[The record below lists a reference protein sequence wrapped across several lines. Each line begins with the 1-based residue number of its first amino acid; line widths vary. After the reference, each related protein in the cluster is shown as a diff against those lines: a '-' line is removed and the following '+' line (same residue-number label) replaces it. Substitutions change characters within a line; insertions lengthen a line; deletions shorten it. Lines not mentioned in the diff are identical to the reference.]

1 MVCKAWTNDPH
12 KVKHRQVV
20 STRCQL
26 SLFSYNLL
34 PSPMDAT
41 PGWDQISKFK
51 RLFSMFI
58 PLGLTPLSIWKYWRC
73 IYTARPSKLG
83 SNSPLATEAS
93 MLKGEG
99 KENTIFPD
107 DQALQRL
114 KRYSVQFTQY
124 MDPSNLFNSEL
135 FTLNKVKY
143 ETNRKASKVKNV
155 LKTSCINRPHD

>member
-1 MVCKAWTNDPH
+1 
-12 KVKHRQVV
+12 
-20 STRCQL
+20 
-26 SLFSYNLL
+26 
-34 PSPMDAT
+34 
-41 PGWDQISKFK
+41 
-51 RLFSMFI
+51 
-58 PLGLTPLSIWKYWRC
+58 
-73 IYTARPSKLG
+73 
-83 SNSPLATEAS
+83 

-99 KENTIFPD
+99 KENTVFPD